1 MYAPTQEERST
12 AMWCHLTGLLGG
24 LIPPVNII
32 APLVIWLLKKDQ
44 LPFVN
49 DQGKEA
55 LNFQISVAIYTLI
68 GIVLIFLLIG
78 MLLLPLV
85 GLYWLIFGI
94 IATIKANEG
103 VPYRYP
109 FILRLIK

>member
-1 MYAPTQEERST
+1 MYMPSQDERTQ
-12 AMWCHLTGLLGG
+12 AMLCHLTGLLGG

-44 LPFVN
+44 SQFVN

-55 LNFQISVAIYTLI
+55 LNFQISATVYFVIALVLMIVLI
-68 GIVLIFLLIG
+68 GILA
-78 MLLLPLV
+78 LPVV

-94 IATIKANEG
+94 IATIKSNEG
-103 VPYRYP
+103 VYYRYP
-109 FILRLIK
+109 FIFRLVK

>member
-1 MYAPTQEERST
+1 MYAPAQEERST
-12 AMWCHLTGLLGG
+12 AMLCHLTGLLGG
-24 LIPPVNII
+24 FIPPVNII
-32 APLVIWLLKKDQ
+32 APLIIWLLKKDQ
-44 LPFVN
+44 SPFVN

-55 LNFQISVAIYTLI
+55 LNFQISVTIYMVISFILLFVLI
-68 GIVLIFLLIG
+68 GIALMAV
-78 MLLLPLV
+78 V

-109 FILRLIK
+109 FILRLVN

>member
-1 MYAPTQEERST
+1 MYMPSQDERTQ
-12 AMWCHLTGLLGG
+12 AMLCHLTGLLGG

-44 LPFVN
+44 SQFVN

-55 LNFQISVAIYTLI
+55 LNFQISATVYFVIALILMIVLI
-68 GIVLIFLLIG
+68 GILA
-78 MLLLPLV
+78 LPVV

-94 IATIKANEG
+94 IATIKSNEG
-103 VPYRYP
+103 VHYRYP
-109 FILRLIK
+109 FIFRLVK